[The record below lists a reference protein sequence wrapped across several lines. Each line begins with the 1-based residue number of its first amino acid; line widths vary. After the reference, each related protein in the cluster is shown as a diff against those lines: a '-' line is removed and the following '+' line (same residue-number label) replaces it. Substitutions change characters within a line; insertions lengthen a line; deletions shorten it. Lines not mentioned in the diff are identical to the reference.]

1 MNQKQPMQSID
12 EIERNPIGLPTV
24 AAKEVAD
31 RLDPLVSSLSVQ
43 FHQYLKHHWLV
54 EGPGHRDLH
63 QFFEESYESV
73 KNHMDTIAERMTT
86 LGAIPIST
94 LRGQASL
101 SFIEPEP
108 EGALP
113 IRQML
118 ESDLSNEQSLIDG
131 IRKAIETASEL
142 SDYGTE
148 TILKGI
154 LHERENQAHEIEH
167 YLSSDSLVRQT
178 LEPSLT

>member
-1 MNQKQPMQSID
+1 MNTKQPLQTID
-12 EIERNPIGLPTV
+12 EIERNPIGLPTIS
-24 AAKEVAD
+24 AKEVSD
-31 RLDPLVSSLSVQ
+31 QLDPLVSSMSVQ

-63 QFFEESYESV
+63 VFFEESYESM
-73 KNHMDTIAERMTT
+73 KDSLDTIAERMTT

-94 LRGQASL
+94 LRGQSGL
-101 SFIEPEP
+101 SFIESEQ

-118 ESDLSNEQSLIDG
+118 EADLKNEQALIDE

-154 LHERENQAHEIEH
+154 LHAREDQAHEIEH
-167 YLSSDSLVRQT
+167 YLSSDSLVRNT
-178 LEPSLT
+178 LESSLT